1 MRVVRGLEG
10 PWRSSWGIC
19 PAECW
24 GFLQVL
30 FCWIVFP
37 LTAHLEKNKLLFTNT
52 RPSSCRAET
61 YPFTPQYLASSQLH
75 ICFLPPGL
83 SHLRQEALTA
93 YFPSCQLQIGSGTLI
108 PVLCCYRDLRAGSQA
123 IARAQPWLGAPL
135 HEHGQVPSSAHGA
148 VLERA
153 IRHGAMGCIRAGE
166 TAFLGVWLPHGF
178 FSPFSGGH
186 RLYPFA
192 YLPLIC
198 QMGWW
203 SIL

>member
-1 MRVVRGLEG
+1 MLRF
-10 PWRSSWGIC
+10 
-19 PAECW
+19 PA
-24 GFLQVL
+24 GSFLLGCVSPYSTL
-30 FCWIVFP
+30 GKK
-37 LTAHLEKNKLLFTNT
+37 KNFLFTNT

-108 PVLCCYRDLRAGSQA
+108 PVLCCYRDLRAGSQT
-123 IARAQPWLGAPL
+123 IARAQPWLRAPL

-198 QMGWW
+198 QMG
-203 SIL
+203 